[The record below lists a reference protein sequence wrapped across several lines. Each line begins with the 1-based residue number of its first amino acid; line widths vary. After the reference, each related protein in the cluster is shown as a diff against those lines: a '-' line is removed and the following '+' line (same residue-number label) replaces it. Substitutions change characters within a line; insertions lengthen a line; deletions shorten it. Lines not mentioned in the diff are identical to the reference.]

1 MNVFVLSMLVY
12 IGMFSPLPYGEK
24 RSSASRRCEA
34 LFRRYIVFCG
44 TGYIW
49 EHLVGS
55 QSRFGPRPS
64 LIDPWARS
72 VATLASQTDLS
83 VWDGYTDQAIEDH
96 RESADYGAMVARS
109 QDQGIL
115 HLDDLRSLAAIDAVV
130 ADLYAQYPADGES
143 ATFVASTYTD
153 RELRPVDRR
162 RRLER
167 RIVYST
173 YHYTAQDPDLVARF
187 ARMGLNCTP
196 ELLANLHA
204 AYDSMPPKLKP
215 YYRNTQFKLT
225 LNALPTEVRMLWR
238 VEPVKEARDALPRPR
253 CYLCEA
259 GEDSITH
266 MFGGQCT
273 RVARALQ
280 VFSANVQVDLSA
292 QATGAQNALA
302 SALLLWSRPH
312 PERTQAMVIFNSSVW
327 FQRCNFFAFQGN
339 NTADQTVDR
348 IAREATLNWRL
359 HCHVP
364 KSKSKYGSA
373 GTRTPAQETAAR
385 ALAHDIIASIDH
397 ENTIVA
403 YTDGASR
410 GNPGPCGAG
419 AIITYPRWGAAAGKH
434 TEELSAGLGRGSN
447 QLVELW
453 AIGMV
458 LADIE
463 T

>member
-1 MNVFVLSMLVY
+1 M
-12 IGMFSPLPYGEK
+12 
-24 RSSASRRCEA
+24 
-34 LFRRYIVFCG
+34 
-44 TGYIW
+44 
-49 EHLVGS
+49 GS

-143 ATFVASTYTD
+143 ATFLASTYTD

-187 ARMGLNCTP
+187 ARMGLNCSP

-253 CYLCEA
+253 CP
-259 GEDSITH
+259 
-266 MFGGQCT
+266 
-273 RVARALQ
+273 
-280 VFSANVQVDLSA
+280 
-292 QATGAQNALA
+292 
-302 SALLLWSRPH
+302 LLPL
-312 PERTQAMVIFNSSVW
+312 
-327 FQRCNFFAFQGN
+327 
-339 NTADQTVDR
+339 
-348 IAREATLNWRL
+348 
-359 HCHVP
+359 
-364 KSKSKYGSA
+364 
-373 GTRTPAQETAAR
+373 
-385 ALAHDIIASIDH
+385 
-397 ENTIVA
+397 
-403 YTDGASR
+403 
-410 GNPGPCGAG
+410 
-419 AIITYPRWGAAAGKH
+419 
-434 TEELSAGLGRGSN
+434 
-447 QLVELW
+447 
-453 AIGMV
+453 
-458 LADIE
+458 
-463 T
+463 